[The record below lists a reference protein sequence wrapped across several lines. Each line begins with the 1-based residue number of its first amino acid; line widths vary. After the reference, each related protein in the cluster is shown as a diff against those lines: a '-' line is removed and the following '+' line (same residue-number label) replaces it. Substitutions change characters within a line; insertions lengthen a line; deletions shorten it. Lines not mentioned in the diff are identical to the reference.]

1 MTALCR
7 MDWREVRK
15 SSEESCVNLSS
26 NWGSVLWGFTERED
40 LLPGSSSG
48 VNYVSNNAGRMQG

>member
-26 NWGSVLWGFTERED
+26 NWGSVLWGFTEREKICFQEIYFIRSKFR
-40 LLPGSSSG
+40 L
-48 VNYVSNNAGRMQG
+48 